1 MVKGSFLIDAVD
13 AKIDSSAQNTVKVTG
28 VVTHGTVSGRICEE
42 NKIDNTP
49 LDE

>member
-1 MVKGSFLIDAVD
+1 MVQGSFLVDAVN

-42 NKIDNTP
+42 NEINNTP
-49 LDE
+49 VDE